1 MLWFCSLFVVVV
13 LLFALDCS
21 VFCMAVIVFVWYG
34 CAHCAPLC
42 RGFVVLHQELE
53 RRVGAAC
60 GGLCSSRLWGRW
72 SRMNFNAL
80 VPTLPGVLVPGAHP
94 AAAKHRQ
101 ADINTK
107 CRYHHKRVGLFCMVV
122 IVLAWLCTLC

>member
-1 MLWFCSLFVVVV
+1 MIVLAWLCVGLFCVLHGCDCAGMVVHTVLLCVVV
-13 LLFALDCS
+13 
-21 VFCMAVIVFVWYG
+21 
-34 CAHCAPLC
+34 
-42 RGFVVLHQELE
+42 VVLHQELE